1 MSVNKP
7 ITKKYPFDLLKNFP
21 HCTFKGKYGD
31 RSREFVCGYWG
42 EKHGSYSVANNRRSR
57 LTTLQL
63 FKSWIELSIGQISF
77 QWISIGE
84 TNCTI
89 NRIEIYMVD
98 SAIHLLKNWGLNKKF
113 CKQNK

>member
-42 EKHGSYSVANNRRSR
+42 KNPAA
-57 LTTLQL
+57 TL
-63 FKSWIELSIGQISF
+63 
-77 QWISIGE
+77 
-84 TNCTI
+84 
-89 NRIEIYMVD
+89 
-98 SAIHLLKNWGLNKKF
+98 
-113 CKQNK
+113 